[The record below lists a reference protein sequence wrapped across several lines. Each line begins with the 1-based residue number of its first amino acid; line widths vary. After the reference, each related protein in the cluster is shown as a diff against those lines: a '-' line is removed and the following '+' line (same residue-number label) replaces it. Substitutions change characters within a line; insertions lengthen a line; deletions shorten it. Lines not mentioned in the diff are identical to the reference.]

1 MASGE
6 ITSTMVLAIL
16 PEIGLVVLAA
26 ILLLVDLLW
35 KGEQRRWFGWLTA
48 GGVAV
53 IMALAIVFS
62 IPGSEPVLVWG
73 GMLRFDMAGFVFR
86 MIFLTGAGLTALFAA
101 HTDAVR
107 LKGEFYALLLVSTL
121 GMSLMASSA
130 DLIMLFLAIETT
142 SIPLYVLTGFI
153 LRDQKSVEAGIKY
166 LLFGS
171 MASAILLYGFSL
183 LYGFTGNTQL
193 YGLGSMLQTA
203 NIPTALIVGVIGLV
217 LVGFGFK
224 VSAVPLHFWA
234 PDVYQGA
241 PTPVAGFLST
251 ASKAA
256 GFAALMRVMAVA
268 FPEQSAL
275 WSTMIAVIATA
286 SMLVGNY
293 LALVQKNLKRLLAYS
308 SIAQAGYMLIGVAAG
323 TELGYLAS
331 TYYLMAY
338 LVTNLAAFG
347 VVAWVEHN
355 TGSDDL
361 SAFAGLSRRAPIL
374 GLVMIAA
381 MMSLGGI
388 PPFAGFFGK
397 VLVFGAAIEE
407 NLVWLALVGIFNA
420 IIGLYYYLVVLKTI
434 YVNEP
439 IEKEKLPKASLSWR
453 LAMAVCVLGILLLGF
468 WFGPFYSYAQGV
480 TSSLWFY

>member
-1 MASGE
+1 
-6 ITSTMVLAIL
+6 
-16 PEIGLVVLAA
+16 
-26 ILLLVDLLW
+26 
-35 KGEQRRWFGWLTA
+35 
-48 GGVAV
+48 
-53 IMALAIVFS
+53 
-62 IPGSEPVLVWG
+62 
-73 GMLRFDMAGFVFR
+73 
-86 MIFLTGAGLTALFAA
+86 
-101 HTDAVR
+101 
-107 LKGEFYALLLVSTL
+107 
-121 GMSLMASSA
+121 
-130 DLIMLFLAIETT
+130 
-142 SIPLYVLTGFI
+142 
-153 LRDQKSVEAGIKY
+153 
-166 LLFGS
+166 
-171 MASAILLYGFSL
+171 
-183 LYGFTGNTQL
+183 
-193 YGLGSMLQTA
+193 
-203 NIPTALIVGVIGLV
+203 IPTALIVGVIGLV

-293 LALVQKNLKRLLAYS
+293 LALVQKSLKRLLAYS